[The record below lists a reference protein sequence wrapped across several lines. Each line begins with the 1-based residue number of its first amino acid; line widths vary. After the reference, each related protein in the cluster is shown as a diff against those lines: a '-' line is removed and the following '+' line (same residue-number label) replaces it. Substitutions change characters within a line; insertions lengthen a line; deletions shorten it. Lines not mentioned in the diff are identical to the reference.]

1 MRLTLRTLLAYMD
14 DRLPPAGARE
24 IGIKISQSPFAGEL
38 LERIRE
44 VKRRRRIASAA
55 TDRPT
60 VDANLLA
67 EYLDD
72 QLSPDLVQR
81 IEQKVLASDP
91 LLAEVASA
99 HELLGLLR
107 DPIQLE
113 PKLRDR
119 LYALDPT
126 GVADVLRA
134 AGKSTPAE
142 GTASSPGW
150 QPERSQSAPSRHWPT
165 LTVVVLGVIWLL
177 SLVADPSLFR
187 TPATGKQPTLP
198 VLAAADQADSV
209 PAAAPDAAP
218 EKAPEVVAAPVK
230 DPVNSVPVTETP
242 PQPDSP
248 DAAVARATPEAPV
261 PATVAA
267 KPAAAPPAADAPA
280 VPDMPAEAAEANPL
294 PPAPKAVYLQ
304 AENRIVMVA
313 SQQNGQWT
321 NLLQIRG
328 GDAVVPALNAVNC
341 RPLLGSSWFG
351 IPRTFDA
358 GLRGAGQAWQAR
370 TRAGGILRIPES
382 DADLQLLTGQLMLS
396 TDSEQGW
403 PDGRPPVLTLQ
414 LGADAVA
421 ITLLTEQT
429 RVAVEAD
436 PAGIPTIV
444 SADPQPQDAQAA
456 DAEVAAALKGQA
468 AAAPSFLLPFDA
480 DIRVR
485 LTVVEGSAKIA
496 FADAV
501 EPMTLGSS
509 EAVSWLIVGGKERSQ
524 VARSRLTTATIPP
537 WMLQADAAP
546 IPELQAVR
554 DRVLNALSAPGVPG
568 ELVQPLLTDR
578 NPQVG
583 IAAADVLCVTAD
595 INLLLSGLFEGLD
608 EAVHRRIVDGLRAAV
623 NGSAAARQSV
633 NASLET
639 RLSMADAA
647 FAMQLISGLSDTL
660 ARDRLMTSRLLQ
672 YLQGDSL
679 ALRTLSIFEMERITG
694 GRQNYFPAAEA
705 SRRRD
710 AVNRWQKA
718 IDRNGGT
725 LLP

>member
-24 IGIKISQSPFAGEL
+24 IGLKISQSPFAGEL

-44 VKRRRRIASAA
+44 VKRRRRIATAA
-55 TDRPT
+55 ADRPT
-60 VDANLLA
+60 VDANLIA

-107 DPIQLE
+107 DPIELE

-119 LYALDPT
+119 LYGLDPT

-134 AGKSTPAE
+134 AGRSALTEA
-142 GTASSPGW
+142 TTTSPGW
-150 QPERSQSAPSRHWPT
+150 QPESPRSAPSRHWPA
-165 LTVVVLGVIWLL
+165 LTVAALGLIWLL

-187 TPATGKQPTLP
+187 TPATGKEPPLP
-198 VLAAADQADSV
+198 ALAAADQADNV
-209 PAAAPDAAP
+209 PG
-218 EKAPEVVAAPVK
+218 
-230 DPVNSVPVTETP
+230 TEPP
-242 PQPDSP
+242 PQPDP
-248 DAAVARATPEAPV
+248 MDAAIADARPQAPDS
-261 PATVAA
+261 ATVAA
-267 KPAAAPPAADAPA
+267 NPADAPAARPVDDAPA
-280 VPDMPAEAAEANPL
+280 VPDMPDMPAEAAEVNAL

-304 AENRIVMVA
+304 AESRIVLVA
-313 SQQNGQWT
+313 SQQTGQWT

-341 RPLLGSSWFG
+341 RPLLGSNWVG
-351 IPRTFDA
+351 IPRTFNA
-358 GLRGAGQAWQAR
+358 GFRGAGQAWQAK
-370 TRAGGILRIPES
+370 TNAGGILRIPES
-382 DADLQLLTGQLMLS
+382 NADLQLLTGQLILT
-396 TDSEQGW
+396 TDSEQAW
-403 PDGRPPVLTLQ
+403 PEGQPPVLALQ
-414 LGADAVA
+414 MGSDLLA
-421 ITLLTEQT
+421 ITLMTEQT

-436 PAGIPTIV
+436 P
-444 SADPQPQDAQAA
+444 SATPSLASTDAQAA
-456 DAEVAAALKGQA
+456 DAQAIDGQAAAALNEQP
-468 AAAPSFLLPFDA
+468 AAAPSFLLPFDT

-485 LTVVEGSAKIA
+485 LTVVEGSAQIA
-496 FADAV
+496 FANAGD
-501 EPMTLGSS
+501 PMTLGVS
-509 EAVSWLIVGGKERSQ
+509 ETISWLIVGGKERSQ
-524 VARSRLTTATIPP
+524 VERSKLTTAGIPP

-546 IPELQAVR
+546 FPELQAVQ
-554 DRVLNALSAPGVPG
+554 DRVLDALSAPGVPG

-595 INLLLSGLFEGLD
+595 TNLLLSGLFEGLD
-608 EAVHRRIVDGLRAAV
+608 EAVHRRIIDGLRAAV
-623 NGSAAARQSV
+623 NGSATARQSV
-633 NASLET
+633 SGSLET

-647 FAMQLISGLSDTL
+647 FAMQLISGLNDTL

-679 ALRTLSIFEMERITG
+679 ALRTLSIFEMERLTG
-694 GRQNYFPAAEA
+694 GRQNYFPAADA